1 MRPTMAVES
10 PLLPGN
16 GASVTEGRDPMAELV
31 HLPPFAED
39 LPNANPQEARAQL
52 VKAEQLVS
60 DFTAQNALPAL
71 DALLKAAESSL
82 SDHSDTS
89 LGQAAQ
95 GARAVAQ
102 DIDQRTTVLDKE
114 VARFLSVALPE

>member
-1 MRPTMAVES
+1 MAK
-10 PLLPGN
+10 
-16 GASVTEGRDPMAELV
+16 LV
-31 HLPPFAED
+31 HLPPFSED
-39 LPNANPQEARAQL
+39 LPNANPQAARAQL
-52 VKAEQLVS
+52 VKAEQLIS

-82 SDHSDTS
+82 SDNGDTS

-102 DIDQRTTVLDKE
+102 DIDQRTGVLDKE